1 VKHEIHLWR
10 FNTYV
15 KSAQN
20 NNILKEEK
28 KKSQNSSLIG
38 VQDEQTSFLI
48 ELVYNCRKFDT
59 DVMFFK
65 QNKNEILLCFNE
77 AQ

>member
-1 VKHEIHLWR
+1 MKHEIHLWR